1 MNTNE
6 IDDKRDISSF
16 KSITFSKYQK
26 SKVKEKLINCI
37 YNNKIESACYWSA
50 EFICSGHILDLWD
63 IIILYFCKYIH
74 NGNPKLIMYLEM
86 RYNNF
91 ATIINNGY
99 SDNIL
104 LLRNNSKIRKLFCEI
119 ICILTFSNKKHA
131 YKEIK
136 IDKNTEYD
144 LTNLTDKFKASSIE
158 YVRKVYLENDPKE
171 LFIPLNEFIYNL
183 EIKNIV
189 DTCYWYEWILNYE
202 IILKKNK
209 VKCLAEGRSYAPKDH
224 YNDII
229 WIIWDIFFYYSSKD
243 SYKKKIINALF
254 TLFTIRY
261 NSSIKRKRKY
271 IIYFAINILIE
282 KIDFTNP
289 IIDKKNNDNINNVI
303 KNIDIV
309 YKQIKKNEESPNT
322 DYMFK
327 NVKKSNIEKTMEKMD
342 IMDNFNTSNHDNND
356 YNDNDN
362 DNDNDNTNSNNEN
375 DIIDNN

>member
-1 MNTNE
+1 MNSDE
-6 IDDKRDISSF
+6 IDDKRDISAF

-26 SKVKEKLINCI
+26 SKVKEKLINSI

-50 EFICSGHILDLWD
+50 EFICSGHLLELWE

-99 SDNIL
+99 SSNIL
-104 LLRNNSKIRKLFCEI
+104 LLRNNLKIRKLFCEI

-144 LTNLTDKFKASSIE
+144 LTNLTDKFKASSID
-158 YVRKVYLENDPKE
+158 YIKKIYLENDPKE
-171 LFIPLNEFIYNL
+171 LFIPLNEFVYNL

-189 DTCYWYEWILNYE
+189 ETCYWYEWVLNYE

-209 VKCLAEGRSYAPKDH
+209 IKCIAEGRSYAPKDH

-243 SYKKKIINALF
+243 IHKKKIINALF

-261 NSSIKRKRKY
+261 NPCMKRKRKY

-282 KIDFTNP
+282 KIDFTNQ
-289 IIDKKNNDNINNVI
+289 IIEKTNNEKLIKVLSNINI
-303 KNIDIV
+303 I

-327 NVKKSNIEKTMEKMD
+327 NLKKSNIEKTMEKMD
-342 IMDNFNTSNHDNND
+342 IMDNFNNL
-356 YNDNDN
+356 NDNDN
-362 DNDNDNTNSNNEN
+362 DNDNDNNNIKDN
-375 DIIDNN
+375 DNNNDNDDIL